1 MKKLFLVPQCKSS
14 MLGSSFRRLIYR
26 EINFCQRKAL
36 SKKKSFLMFIHRR
49 SRLLIPFGLH
59 ITCLK
64 ARSDEAHFFPR
75 SKQSNDT
82 PIQLVFLAT
91 HSVLIPPVLIHFFA
105 EILKDNTSS
114 SISYLWQL
122 VFQAHILCFYLSVC
136 PWIYVFFLH
145 QTKISH
151 VITNTLHAHFLQEL
165 LVQKMIKDAF

>member
-1 MKKLFLVPQCKSS
+1 
-14 MLGSSFRRLIYR
+14 
-26 EINFCQRKAL
+26 
-36 SKKKSFLMFIHRR
+36 MFIHRI

-122 VFQAHILCFYLSVC
+122 VF
-136 PWIYVFFLH
+136 
-145 QTKISH
+145 
-151 VITNTLHAHFLQEL
+151 
-165 LVQKMIKDAF
+165 